1 MGDEWNRL
9 GSNLALASVMV
20 ALTVTLHFWGLVLLT
35 RAVSGG
41 GRRLRAHEGHGRAG
55 LVILLGVFG
64 VFALHTAEIWAYA
77 ALYRMLGEIGAFT
90 DALYFSTT
98 AFASLGFGDI
108 VLSPQ
113 WRLLSAIEAANGV
126 ILFAWSTAFLLTL
139 TRRVGVFN
147 HDWLGHSE

>member
-1 MGDEWNRL
+1 MGDEWSRL
-9 GSNLALASVMV
+9 TSNLALAGAMV
-20 ALTVTLHFWGLVLLT
+20 GLTVTMHFWGLVLLT
-35 RAVSGG
+35 RAVSRG

-64 VFALHTAEIWAYA
+64 IFALHTAEIWAYA
-77 ALYRMLGEIGAFT
+77 ALYRFLGEAGAFT

-108 VLSPQ
+108 VLSPR
-113 WRLLSAIEAANGV
+113 WRLISAIEAANGV

-147 HDWLGHSE
+147 HEWLSHAE

>member
-1 MGDEWNRL
+1 MDEEWGRL
-9 GSNLALASVMV
+9 GSNLALASAMV
-20 ALTVTLHFWGLVLLT
+20 ALTVTMHFWGLVLLT

-64 VFALHTAEIWAYA
+64 IFALHTAEIWAYA
-77 ALYRMLGEIGAFT
+77 ALYQVLGEAEDFT

-108 VLSPQ
+108 VLSPR
-113 WRLLSAIEAANGV
+113 WRLISAIEAANGV

-139 TRRVGVFN
+139 TRRVRVFH
-147 HDWLGHSE
+147 HDWLGHGE

>member
-1 MGDEWNRL
+1 MHAEWTRL
-9 GSNLALASVMV
+9 LSNLALASAMV
-20 ALTVTLHFWGLVLLT
+20 ALTVSMHFWGLLLLT
-35 RAVSGG
+35 RAVSRG
-41 GRRLRAHEGHGRAG
+41 GRHLRAHEGHGRAG
-55 LVILLGVFG
+55 LVILMSVFG

-77 ALYRMLGEIGAFT
+77 ALYQVLGELNAFT

-113 WRLLSAIEAANGV
+113 WRLISSIEAANGV

>member
-1 MGDEWNRL
+1 MGDDWGRL
-9 GSNLALASVMV
+9 GSNIALASVMV
-20 ALTVTLHFWGLVLLT
+20 ALTVTMHFWGLVILT

-77 ALYRMLGEIGAFT
+77 ALYQLLRETANFT

-108 VLSPQ
+108 VLSPR
-113 WRLLSAIEAANGV
+113 WRLISAIEAANGV

-147 HDWLGHSE
+147 HDWLGARD

>member
-1 MGDEWNRL
+1 MSDEWSRL

-20 ALTVTLHFWGLVLLT
+20 ALTVTMHFWGLVLLT

-64 VFALHTAEIWAYA
+64 IFALHTAEIWSYA
-77 ALYRMLGEIGAFT
+77 ALYRMLGEIRAFT

-98 AFASLGFGDI
+98 ASLGFGDI
-108 VLSPQ
+108 VLSSR
-113 WRLLSAIEAANGV
+113 WRLISAVEAANGV

-147 HDWLGHSE
+147 HDWLGHTE

>member
-1 MGDEWNRL
+1 MDDEWGRL

-20 ALTVTLHFWGLVLLT
+20 AITVMMHFWGLVLLT

-55 LVILLGVFG
+55 LVVLLGVFG
-64 VFALHTAEIWAYA
+64 VFALHTSEIWAYA
-77 ALYRMLGEIGAFT
+77 ALYQLLGEAGKFT

-108 VLSPQ
+108 VLSPR
-113 WRLLSAIEAANGV
+113 WRLISAIEAANGV